1 MRCVNASFLGIII
14 VLLFALDPR
23 GRAWMAGIKEAG
35 KSLKFLD
42 EPSNHE
48 DACKNSDSSETVG
61 HEVAGAMVRRM
72 PQPEKVVNWEDQ
84 GSYSISCSL
93 ILHQEKYYAA
103 CPF

>member
-48 DACKNSDSSETVG
+48 DACKTLTRVDRSHPAKNQMIKNKANSLKLLVLAITLVFRFVNTATIETG
-61 HEVAGAMVRRM
+61 
-72 PQPEKVVNWEDQ
+72 
-84 GSYSISCSL
+84 
-93 ILHQEKYYAA
+93 
-103 CPF
+103 